1 MLTTLDKNI
10 EENID
15 ILKMISEGMALTDI
29 PPMLIVQN
37 VEVLLNLD
45 QVTLRR
51 YHKAVEESCQNEHEF
66 VLLAR
71 QQEDFSKIEDPQFQR
86 WQMKHCTKVTN
97 TDLLKDS

>member
-1 MLTTLDKNI
+1 MNI

-15 ILKMISEGMALTDI
+15 ILKMISEGMAPTDI
-29 PPMLIVQN
+29 PPILIVQK

-45 QVTLRR
+45 QVTLCRFHR
-51 YHKAVEESCQNEHEF
+51 AVKESCSNEHEF

-71 QQEDFSKIEDPQFQR
+71 QLEDFSKIEDPQFQR

-97 TDLLKDS
+97 SDLLKDS